1 MTSWKRNSKIE
12 LEKNENYWDKDS
24 VKLDKVNY
32 QIVSDQTA
40 RFNSF
45 DSGSLDYI
53 ACADKEWIEDL
64 IRKTKLMLLEAPI
77 PRQ

>member
-53 ACADKEWIEDL
+53 ACADKEWIGRFDKKE
-64 IRKTKLMLLEAPI
+64 
-77 PRQ
+77 QS

>member
-1 MTSWKRNSKIE
+1 MVGCGPFKMTSWKRNSKIE

-45 DSGSLDYI
+45 DS
-53 ACADKEWIEDL
+53 WIFGL
-64 IRKTKLMLLEAPI
+64 C
-77 PRQ
+77 